1 MEGRAWREEE
11 AEFSALLAMPEAG
24 YSSARHNGG
33 HRQRPKQA
41 EPHSTATAQQG
52 MAWFGKEANIT
63 CDNVMS
69 IWVSLPIS
77 NNS

>member
-11 AEFSALLAMPEAG
+11 AEFSALLAVPEAS
-24 YSSARHNGG
+24 YSSASNNGG
-33 HRQRPKQA
+33 HRQRPKEA

-52 MAWFGKEANIT
+52 MAWLGNEANIT

-77 NNS
+77 TL